1 MSFLAFP
8 LRLQNS
14 FLLRTGEVE
23 AVLSLIRMMAATPGG
38 SWVGSRHFGVRD
50 IFESART
57 RPNAIAMALAEM
69 NLALKDLDISDYRVE
84 SISREAAVKLGID
97 SYLVT
102 IVSGA
107 DESRTYSIGVDA

>member
-23 AVLSLIRMMAATPGG
+23 AVLGLIRMMAATPGG

-50 IFESART
+50 IFESAR
-57 RPNAIAMALAEM
+57 A
-69 NLALKDLDISDYRVE
+69 
-84 SISREAAVKLGID
+84 
-97 SYLVT
+97 
-102 IVSGA
+102 
-107 DESRTYSIGVDA
+107 